1 MEDFSDSLMDPVNSE
16 VKEAVCGKLS
26 VKQILSSLILPI
38 MAQVGACDILHDN
51 LVASGV
57 SLKVKPVDCIRVYS
71 FAKTVQTAL
80 IYTSYSEALPI
91 NELTCSSYVV
101 ACNETRRTIL

>member
-1 MEDFSDSLMDPVNSE
+1 MEDFSDSLMDPVKSE

-51 LVASGV
+51 LVA
-57 SLKVKPVDCIRVYS
+57 
-71 FAKTVQTAL
+71 
-80 IYTSYSEALPI
+80 
-91 NELTCSSYVV
+91 
-101 ACNETRRTIL
+101 

>member
-1 MEDFSDSLMDPVNSE
+1 MEDFSDSLMDPINSE

-38 MAQVGACDILHDN
+38 MAQVGACDILHDI
-51 LVASGV
+51 LVASGI

-80 IYTSYSEALPI
+80 IYT
-91 NELTCSSYVV
+91 
-101 ACNETRRTIL
+101 